1 MGGSASRL
9 GIICVLLV
17 ALAAWTHARPM
28 AHYADAPEFVTLIPL
43 AFDGWIGREAPPLDP
58 EVARVLAADQYVHR
72 YYAKTRVTPELKFG
86 PTYDKFGPTYDKFAP
101 TYERQPIEADLA
113 YYARPQAGA
122 AMHSP
127 LNCLP
132 GNGWQIIET
141 RPMTVAAGSRAWNVR
156 RLVVDRNGHRIA
168 MAYWFQNRGAVVGN
182 EYEQRL
188 RLLTNGLRGQP
199 TDAALVRV
207 MARDTEPGRRAME
220 AFTRDL
226 IVRLNV
232 AFR

>member
-1 MGGSASRL
+1 MGSSASRV

-17 ALAAWTHARPM
+17 ALVAWTHARPI
-28 AHYADAPEFVTLIPL
+28 AHYGDAPEFMTLIPL
-43 AFDGWIGREAPPLDP
+43 AFDGWIGRDAPPLDP
-58 EVARVLAADQYVHR
+58 DVARVLAADQYVHR
-72 YYAKTRVTPELKFG
+72 YYAKRSVPPGLNSG
-86 PTYDKFGPTYDKFAP
+86 STYDKSRPS
-101 TYERQPIEADLA
+101 YERQPIEADLA

-141 RPMTVAAGSRAWNVR
+141 RPLTVTAASRAWNVR

-168 MAYWFQNRGAVVGN
+168 MAYWFQNRGAVLGN

-188 RLLTNGLRGQP
+188 RLLTNGLRGRP

-226 IVRLNV
+226 IVRLNG